1 MAALP
6 GRVHIPGHQ
15 PPVEHG
21 HQAPLLLI
29 LQGQSLDHLHVAAV
43 TVEEHKLPGTVAV
56 QVLKYLL
63 AEQVKHVVVD
73 IDGAGVV
80 RQTLAGAVGDG
91 GGDEHVA
98 LLLNLLQ
105 QVVRDQG
112 VRAKGHVPAM
122 ALDAADADKHHVAL
136 LKVLLD
142 LGPGHIRQSHS
153 NLLHIVGA
161 ANTDADCPKVHL
173 LSNLNGIQVMIAI
186 GIHHKAF
193 HLLAGAHID
202 GAVEDGEVVVDLI
215 QFDG

>member
-1 MAALP
+1 M
-6 GRVHIPGHQ
+6 
-15 PPVEHG
+15 
-21 HQAPLLLI
+21 
-29 LQGQSLDHLHVAAV
+29 

-56 QVLKYLL
+56 QILKDLL
-63 AEQVKHVVVD
+63 AEQVKHLIVD
-73 IDGAGVV
+73 VDGTGIVGQA
-80 RQTLAGAVGDG
+80 LAGAVGNG

-105 QVVRDQG
+105 QMIRDQG
-112 VRAKGHVPAM
+112 IRSQRHVPAM
-122 ALDAADADKHHVAL
+122 ALNAADADEYHVAL

-142 LGPGHIRQSHS
+142 LRPGHICQSHS
-153 NLLHIVGA
+153 NLLHISGA
-161 ANTDADCPKVHL
+161 ANTDADGPKDHL